1 MRGVGS
7 EHNGECPTPAQANRG
22 GANCPSYYL
31 PVLRRNDP
39 AQWCRFFLGTLNV
52 TFWRL
57 IVLVFRPRRVWTE
70 TSLVPSVLCL
80 VRSLLPVL
88 FSETLTTLLW
98 PSASATVAL
107 PMMTVFLIFLG
118 FLFFFGF

>member
-1 MRGVGS
+1 
-7 EHNGECPTPAQANRG
+7 
-22 GANCPSYYL
+22 
-31 PVLRRNDP
+31 
-39 AQWCRFFLGTLNV
+39 LNV

-107 PMMTVFLIFLG
+107 PMMTVF
-118 FLFFFGF
+118 